1 MICPRKTKES
11 MRRYL
16 LMGNL
21 PYAIPILRPLQSAI
35 RARGEQAAWFFH
47 GDGAQSL
54 GPDETLMPDAESVMR
69 FGPDAVIIPGNWVPH
84 FFPGVKVRIGHG
96 FAVAGKQ
103 NNFSIRGLFDLYC
116 TLGQYDTPEF
126 TRLSRIMGHFKVME
140 TGWPKLDPLF
150 DPAVAPLTVTRDRP
164 VVLYASTFTKRLTS
178 APYLLDTVR
187 ALSRTGRW
195 RWLVTLHP
203 KLPADVVRQ
212 WRALEGEYLHYVET
226 ENVIP
231 FLKAGDAM
239 VCDTS
244 SIMMEFMAQVRPV
257 VTFRNGGTAA
267 APHLI
272 DVTEPHQL
280 EAAIEHALA
289 RPPELMAHVSRYAEA
304 IHTQR
309 DGRSSERVL
318 DAVESFIHGN
328 GGALRRKPL
337 NLWRKLQMRRRLNYW
352 R

>member
-1 MICPRKTKES
+1 

-16 LMGNL
+16 LMANL
-21 PYAIPILRPLQSAI
+21 PYALPILRPLQSAI
-35 RARGEQAAWFFH
+35 RACGGHAAWFFH
-47 GDGAQSL
+47 GDGAQYL
-54 GPDETLMPDAESVMR
+54 GADETLMSDVESVLR
-69 FGPDAVIIPGNWVPH
+69 FNPDAVFIPGNWVPH

-116 TLGQYDTPEF
+116 TLGRYDTPEF
-126 TRLSRIMGHFKVME
+126 TRISRVMGHFKVIE

-150 DPAVAPLTVTRDRP
+150 NPAVAPLNVTRDRP

-178 APYLLDTVR
+178 TPYLLDTVR
-187 ALSRTGRW
+187 TLSRSGRW

-212 WRALEGEYLHYVET
+212 WRALEGEYLQYVET
-226 ENVIP
+226 EDVIG

-257 VTFRNGGTAA
+257 VTFRNGGNAA
-267 APHLI
+267 AAHLVN
-272 DVTEPHQL
+272 VTEPHEL
-280 EAAIEHALA
+280 EAAIEHVLA
-289 RPPELMAHVSRYAEA
+289 RPAELMAHVSRYAEA

-318 DAVESFIHGN
+318 DAVENFIRMN
-328 GGALRRKPL
+328 GRASLRRKPL

>member
-1 MICPRKTKES
+1 VPGKE
-11 MRRYL
+11 
-16 LMGNL
+16 
-21 PYAIPILRPLQSAI
+21 
-35 RARGEQAAWFFH
+35 
-47 GDGAQSL
+47 
-54 GPDETLMPDAESVMR
+54 
-69 FGPDAVIIPGNWVPH
+69 
-84 FFPGVKVRIGHG
+84 
-96 FAVAGKQ
+96 

-116 TLGQYDTPEF
+116 TLGQHDTPEF
-126 TRLSRIMGHFKVME
+126 ARIARTMGHFKVVE

-150 DPAVAPLTVTRDRP
+150 DPAVAPLDVPRDRP

-178 APYLLDTVR
+178 APYLIDTVR

-203 KLPADVVRQ
+203 KLPAEIVRQ
-212 WRALEGEYLHYVET
+212 WRALEGEYLHYVDT
-226 ENVIP
+226 PDVIP

-244 SIMMEFMAQVRPV
+244 SILMEFMSQVRPV
-257 VTFRNGGTAA
+257 VTFRNGGDATAS
-267 APHLI
+267 HLVN
-272 DVTEPHQL
+272 VTEPHQL
-280 EAAIEHALA
+280 EAAIEYVLA
-289 RPPELMAHVSRYAEA
+289 QPPELMAQVRRYAEA

-318 DAVESFIHGN
+318 DAVENFISSN
-328 GGALRRKPL
+328 GHASLRRKPL